1 MIHVEHFMITEKD
14 KIRAR
19 ARTNYY
25 IRTGR
30 IKKTRCEDCGNDK
43 VEAHHNRY
51 DSAFDLRFLCRRCH
65 VEHHLDLR
73 YPGVM
78 RKQLGLF

>member
-1 MIHVEHFMITEKD
+1 MFTKKD

-25 IRTGR
+25 IRIGR
-30 IKKTRCEDCGNDK
+30 LIKKPCEVCNSEK
-43 VEAHHNRY
+43 AEAHHNRY
-51 DSAFDLRFLCRRCH
+51 DSAFDLRWLCRTCH
-65 VEHHLDLR
+65 VDHHMDLR